1 VNIIDSVKTEVMLL
15 NEKFMMEAD
24 DKYNMW
30 EEHVKFVVQEAV
42 ALAKKYNADLEI
54 VELGALL
61 HDVAMIA
68 KVGTRQD
75 HHKTGAEMAQTILE
89 KYSYPQSRID
99 RVKSCVLNH
108 RSSKNLT
115 NNEELCVADADALA
129 HLDNVPMLL
138 NLFFKKHYTVNMTLP
153 ELRDRM
159 KEFFD
164 HDYNDLSE
172 RTKQEFSDR
181 YKLLCHIVLGL

>member
-1 VNIIDSVKTEVMLL
+1 VSIIDNVKSEIMLL
-15 NEKFMMEAD
+15 NEKFMLEAD

-30 EEHVKFVVQEAV
+30 EEHVKYVVQEAL
-42 ALAKKYNADLEI
+42 ALAEKYNADLEI
-54 VELGALL
+54 VELATIL

-75 HHKTGAEMAQTILE
+75 HHKTGAEMAQAILA
-89 KYSYPQSRID
+89 KYGYPQSRID

-108 RSSKNLT
+108 RSSKGLT
-115 NNEELCVADADALA
+115 GNEELCVADADILA
-129 HLDNVPMLL
+129 HFDNVPMLL
-138 NLFFKKHYTVNMTLP
+138 NLFFKKLYTDNMTLP
-153 ELRDRM
+153 ELRSRM

-172 RTKQEFSDR
+172 RTKQEYRDR
-181 YKLLCHIVLGL
+181 YKLLCRIVLGE